1 MLQHEWDVLRLKHY
15 LIYEE
20 EDINEEG
27 VEIGEV
33 GEDRNEEVEE
43 DENEEEENYSRQ
55 TIE

>member
-27 VEIGEV
+27 VVV
-33 GEDRNEEVEE
+33 GEDRNEEVEG